1 MYDELSLLP
10 FIWRSLFW
18 PSSSR
23 CRPKIRVRSP
33 ISSGWTPYVVQHGE
47 WLSETRLCL
56 GKVELSSLTIG
67 HCSYLDKVLFHM
79 FEFLEP
85 APVCYNFLHIFRE
98 GYRTVVS
105 LFPHLD
111 HTWHYMVTLSS
122 YCRSHRLKIKMQN
135 KALCL
140 CVALQYFGSAKEMQ
154 SFFHSKS
161 YILSQLETQG
171 SRTRPPLSR
180 RNISSFCGDSL
191 CFLNTNI
198 YRKIA
203 MASHCSKN
211 MRWALQA
218 FREDSLD
225 LVELS
230 SIES

>member
-1 MYDELSLLP
+1 
-10 FIWRSLFW
+10 
-18 PSSSR
+18 
-23 CRPKIRVRSP
+23 
-33 ISSGWTPYVVQHGE
+33 
-47 WLSETRLCL
+47 
-56 GKVELSSLTIG
+56 
-67 HCSYLDKVLFHM
+67 
-79 FEFLEP
+79 
-85 APVCYNFLHIFRE
+85 
-98 GYRTVVS
+98 
-105 LFPHLD
+105 
-111 HTWHYMVTLSS
+111 
-122 YCRSHRLKIKMQN
+122 MQN